1 MGDTII
7 VSAKVRR
14 SNVYR
19 LSVYDNNS
27 DLLVFQDVGAVNGS
41 DVNVSMPIHPP
52 AFNASRVYSLSF
64 DAGLVNYPLLGVVSH
79 DSSATPF
86 TVVNSL
92 TRLNLSARY
101 DGATHELQ
109 SAAFLTTSDGVPV
122 ANRTVSFYMQ
132 PNVDFVKP
140 DRGWT
145 LLDSVQTDA
154 NGSASY
160 SLALSM
166 MGGRHGLE
174 ARFVGDQDFG
184 SSCADTQ
191 FNVSYR
197 PTMLRVVK
205 ASKTASTISVILQLS
220 EPSGL
225 PLGGKVLRFEAVN
238 VTAGPLYAVTND
250 TGCAI
255 LNFSGPV
262 QSYVDSKITVLGDD
276 YISRYETFVRLVQN
290 GSGMSVAS
298 NWGESGLGSFATGAE
313 SKRSI
318 YTTAFSARPTQTLS
332 SPPNDVTVT
341 AYPNASA
348 CVDLPETIDS
358 SLVLN
363 SSAGAL
369 TFSFYIN
376 GTCKGS
382 DSATLTRCY
391 SDGQWWY
398 VYNASFL
405 WYPDVIGSYSVDV
418 LANET
423 DTNSTIGEGNVAVSV
438 GRAYCNLVVYYLG
451 AFAGDNMTLVVA
463 FSKARTQDQTDGSGY
478 FQTVNFAPTISWN
491 NSAYSL
497 DQATQAPTIHLYV
510 NGQRTDLNDT
520 SGTGVCSLSLNSS
533 GLPCLNV
540 TAAIDQNDRFRGNDI
555 SQVFN
560 LTRVSVLDDPTVAA
574 NPQAFYMNY
583 SMSVLNGTDITY
595 VNSGNV
601 VQTQVT
607 VLNRSACNVPAFFM
621 AGVLG
626 TRVAT
631 NASGFLTI
639 PPSSNYTRLR
649 AVSASNFS
657 NSTILNPWTDI
668 NRDRKVDMK
677 DVGIVA
683 KAYNTKLG
691 NATYNWTCDVNADGK
706 VDMAD
711 VGAVSRDFGN
721 SVNYLPNGAYSPNLD
736 YRGIRVDSNAG
747 RVYMDSRGF
756 ASIPSGTT
764 WLNLSCKAD
773 VEFFSYVFNASA
785 ATDNGGRASV
795 TWNASLQGQYDACLY
810 VAEVSLTSPLNLTV
824 AVDNATSPM
833 NASLRTANY
842 YYVFKRPVDV
852 SLSWDSQQQ
861 STVSSDVADTY
872 VLQNDNSIHGG
883 ETTIL
888 VYAQQGYQEDIGFVR
903 FDLSALPVGAII
915 LSARLNVYTCYGG
928 CGTGAN
934 FTAYRVLGP
943 WNEQTLNW
951 FNMPD
956 LNPNPSCATCFPQQ
970 EHIWFSFDVTGDV
983 HYWSSNPS
991 LNYGLAL
998 RADPANPAIRWLCS
1012 RRWSPGSCSPSL
1024 QICYLTGSQDVSINA
1039 YDEALQCPTQV
1050 NVSFSVNG
1058 TVNGSGTTNQSG
1070 VWDRGTWHPF
1080 TGGVY
1085 NLGAVST
1092 ATQECAS
1099 GSTSCVFRLGLP
1111 TSMVSLDNNSSV
1123 SKGWIVSN
1131 FSLCSSSLF
1140 NVGGKTVNFCV
1151 NGTYGNGTV
1160 YAGCS
1165 GSNTTLSN
1173 GRVSFNWY
1181 AGDIGAFS
1189 VHAFFGGDADY
1200 LSCDGYALVNVSTLP
1215 LSVLFTV
1222 CPDEFVPG
1230 APVTL
1235 NATIMDPLTNTVFS
1249 HNVYVK
1255 FTDFASDGSKT
1266 TLACISSSESILYTL
1281 PNGYPNDNRSHAY
1294 SAVIVN
1300 CTDPGVASTVS
1311 NLASSPVQLT
1321 VGCNT
1326 TLSLNVWNTSS
1337 PSQYLVGGS
1346 LKEGSQGVLGRQITL
1361 NINDT
1366 KLAAITGVGG
1376 SFGVTR
1382 DFPAVNNAPTT
1393 YTITASFNG
1402 EDPLSAS
1409 ATATAPD
1416 GTSYAA
1422 CTTTQFSLKPSSNS
1436 TVLAV
1441 TPQSTQATMLAK
1453 TPEEIQQEAKDKGV
1467 LSIRSEFSWWYPWF
1481 KTVGEVTLNLLSGT
1495 VVFRSELVPLA
1506 FSQTTTVKSGADSL
1520 IQELRTSFRKVG
1532 VEAVVSYIVAIVSAK
1547 LVAWVFGSSS
1557 LVGLLVAIVTYAA
1570 VTLAA
1575 TYVLN
1580 SVFGRDGLLVG
1591 VIAFFMSLSIDL
1603 VIGWAHGETGF
1614 LYSFVRGIY
1623 VGASTGSITS
1633 MWHSWWGSSMNF
1645 FNIISTAAF
1654 YLVDLGLGAGLASS
1668 L

>member
-1 MGDTII
+1 MGDSII

-14 SNVYR
+14 GNVYR
-19 LSVYDNNS
+19 LSVYDNS
-27 DLLVFQDVGAVNGS
+27 DLLVFQDAGAVKGS
-41 DVNVSMPIHPP
+41 DVNVSMPILPP
-52 AFNASRVYSLSF
+52 AFNASRVYSLVF

-132 PNVDFVKP
+132 PNVDFAKP
-140 DRGWT
+140 DRGWM

-497 DQATQAPTIHLYV
+497 DQATQSPTIHLYV

-639 PPSSNYTRLR
+639 PPSSNYTCLR

-842 YYVFKRPVDV
+842 YYVFKRPID
-852 SLSWDSQQQ
+852 LSVNWDSQLQT
-861 STVSSDVADTY
+861 TVLKTCADTY
-872 VLQNDNSIHGG
+872 VDSVHPGINFGTYYWVQVGLNN
-883 ETTIL
+883 E
-888 VYAQQGYQEDIGFVR
+888 YEGFIR
-903 FDLSALPVGAII
+903 FDLSAVPSNVSIV
-915 LSARLNVYTCYGG
+915 SARLDVYEYSYSSMANYGVH
-928 CGTGAN
+928 
-934 FTAYRVLGP
+934 RVLGSWDELSLTYNNMP
-943 WNEQTLNW
+943 TYASAASCTLNNVPNQARMW
-951 FNMPD
+951 LSFNVTSD
-956 LNPNPSCATCFPQQ
+956 VRYWSNASNPNYGFALVGDTSSSSC
-970 EHIWFSFDVTGDV
+970 FSLYSKEYNSGN
-983 HYWSSNPS
+983 YAPS
-991 LNYGLAL
+991 LE
-998 RADPANPAIRWLCS
+998 IV
-1012 RRWSPGSCSPSL
+1012 
-1024 QICYLTGSQDVSINA
+1024 YLNGSQDVSVSA
-1039 YDEALQCPTQV
+1039 YDDALQCPAQV

-1070 VWDRGTWHPF
+1070 VWDRGTWYPS

-1092 ATQECAS
+1092 ATPECAS

-1111 TSMVSLDNNSSV
+1111 TSMVSLDDNSNV

-1160 YAGCS
+1160 YPGCT
-1165 GSNTTLSN
+1165 GSSTTLSN

-1181 AGDIGAFS
+1181 ASDVGAFS
-1189 VHAFFGGDADY
+1189 VHAFFAGTADY
-1200 LSCDGYALVNVSTLP
+1200 LSCDCYALVNVSTLP
-1215 LSVLFTV
+1215 LSVLFSV
-1222 CPDEFVPG
+1222 SPAEFAPG
-1230 APVTL
+1230 AQVAL
-1235 NATIMDPLTNTVFS
+1235 NATIMDPLTSTVFS
-1249 HNVYVK
+1249 HNVYVNL
-1255 FTDFASDGSKT
+1255 TDFASDGSKT
-1266 TLACISSSESILYTL
+1266 TLACISVSGSVLYTL

-1294 SAVIVN
+1294 SATIVN

-1311 NLASSPVQLT
+1311 NLISSPVQLT

-1337 PSQYLVGGS
+1337 PSQYMVSGS
-1346 LKEGSQGVLGRQITL
+1346 LREDSQGVLGRQITL

-1366 KLAAITGVGG
+1366 KLTAITGVGG

-1393 YTITASFNG
+1393 YMVTASFNG

-1422 CTTTQFSLKPSSNS
+1422 CTTAQFFFKPSRNS
-1436 TVLAV
+1436 TVLNV
-1441 TPQSTQATMLAK
+1441 TPQSTGATMLTK
-1453 TPEEIQQEAKDKGV
+1453 TPDEMQEDAEASGWFRVDP
-1467 LSIRSEFSWWYPWF
+1467 EFSWWYPWF
-1481 KTVGEVTLNLLSGT
+1481 RLHYKLDVDLPQGNPKIDSGWSPLPFGQSFGSNDSAVAGIMNDAT
-1495 VVFRSELVPLA
+1495 EGNDPLA
-1506 FSQTTTVKSGADSL
+1506 LLDLFAGTI
-1520 IQELRTSFRKVG
+1520 IQ
-1532 VEAVVSYIVAIVSAK
+1532 VSAYIAAGYVQTPWTIAAAIILYALYSWGRNVQL
-1547 LVAWVFGSSS
+1547 LVTASSPKQWLLAFIMTLASVSAGAVF
-1557 LVGLLVAIVTYAA
+1557 VGLAKTRGFLTSVARWIVDEIQG
-1570 VTLAA
+1570 
-1575 TYVLN
+1575 N
-1580 SVFGRDGLLVG
+1580 DRGLL
-1591 VIAFFMSLSIDL
+1591 ATL
-1603 VIGWAHGETGF
+1603 HGFG
-1614 LYSFVRGIY
+1614 L
-1623 VGASTGSITS
+1623 
-1633 MWHSWWGSSMNF
+1633 NF
-1645 FNIISTAAF
+1645 FNITTLAF
-1654 YLVDLGLGAGLASS
+1654 MLIDFSCIVFQIRMFVGSIV
-1668 L
+1668 